1 MSENVIDELRM
12 IDAGELAQILSLSK
26 RSIWRMLS
34 RGQLIKPKKL
44 GGAVRWNLGEV
55 RQWIAEG
62 CPGCNAE

>member
-1 MSENVIDELRM
+1 MNENAIDELKM
-12 IDAGELAQILSLSK
+12 IDVGELAQLLSLSK

-55 RQWIAEG
+55 RQWIYDG
-62 CPGCNAE
+62 CPDCNAE